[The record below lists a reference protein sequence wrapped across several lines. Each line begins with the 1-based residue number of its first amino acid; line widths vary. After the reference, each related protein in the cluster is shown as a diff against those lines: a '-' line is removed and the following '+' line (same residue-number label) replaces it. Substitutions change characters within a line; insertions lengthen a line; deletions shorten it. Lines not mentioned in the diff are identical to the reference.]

1 MSQCNYGIVIS
12 NTGKLYYAP
21 GTSNTIGPSDHDGMK
36 YNIDGEERYISSVP
50 NIQIGYLE
58 RRDITVYM
66 AVSVVQGVIHIS

>member
-1 MSQCNYGIVIS
+1 
-12 NTGKLYYAP
+12 
-21 GTSNTIGPSDHDGMK
+21 MK